1 MISTAA
7 RILRLLACAAL
18 LVTGCATYRFGN
30 GTLYAPDVRTV
41 YVPMF
46 QSDSYRTT
54 PSVDVGPEDAQAPT
68 TPTTDPTAVDK
79 FPISVTKNP
88 FTPLVQLPPTAT
100 TQPRS

>member
-1 MISTAA
+1 MKFVKVA
-7 RILRLLACAAL
+7 LATLL
-18 LVTGCATYRFGN
+18 LVGCLAGTGFVVWDTATRG
-30 GTLYAPDVRTV
+30 
-41 YVPMF
+41 
-46 QSDSYRTT
+46 T